1 MVFLVFSSII
11 VKMKIKRYSSNTTN
25 LRHGRNQLVGQR
37 VHAFGIRNV
46 LVVVRIYV
54 LKNGTDLTVCLG
66 GVHVSD
72 QHTHLIL
79 VQHTVLVRVVD
90 LKCVVELTQKT
101 ILTS

>member
-1 MVFLVFSSII
+1 MVFSSII
-11 VKMKIKRYSSNTTN
+11 VKMKIKRDSNTTN

-79 VQHTVLVRVVD
+79 VQHTVLVPD
-90 LKCVVELTQKT
+90 LPQMWLFVMLRAHTLGQ
-101 ILTS
+101 